1 MTVKS
6 GSLQNR
12 MNVQLDNSD
21 KKEAILQSTL
31 ELIGSN
37 GFHGSPMSL
46 IAKNAGVAAGTIYH
60 YFPSKEILI
69 YELYDHIKLN
79 LKLAMFANDNKGIP
93 FKDRFFNLFTN
104 LCCHYIENPNA
115 VTFLEQYA
123 SSPFLKCNPV
133 HQKKNYNQEMIEFF
147 NYGIEKGHLKKLDDQ
162 LLAPVFHGTIIST
175 AKHHIIGRYKFTQES
190 LLNVAQI
197 IWDGIK
203 NNDEPEK

>member
-1 MTVKS
+1 
-6 GSLQNR
+6 
-12 MNVQLDNSD
+12 MNVQLENPE

-60 YFPSKEILI
+60 YFPSKEELI
-69 YELYDHIKLN
+69 FELYAHIKSG
-79 LKLAMFANDNKGIP
+79 LKAAMFKNDDENMP
-93 FKDRFFNLFTN
+93 FQERFFNLFVN
-104 LCCHYIENPNA
+104 LCSHYIKNPNA
-115 VTFLEQYA
+115 LTFLEQYS

-133 HQKKNYNQEMIEFF
+133 HQKKKYNQEMIEFF
-147 NYGIEKGHLKKLDDQ
+147 NYGIEKGHLKKIDDH
-162 LLAPVFHGTIIST
+162 LLAPVFHGTIMST
-175 AKHHIIGRYKFTQES
+175 AKHHITGRYKFTQES

-203 NNDEPEK
+203 VNE